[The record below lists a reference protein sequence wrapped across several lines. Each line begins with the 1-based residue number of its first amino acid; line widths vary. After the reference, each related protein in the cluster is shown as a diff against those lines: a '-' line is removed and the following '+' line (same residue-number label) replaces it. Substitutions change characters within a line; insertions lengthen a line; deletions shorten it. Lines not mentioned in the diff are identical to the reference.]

1 MDTNKHNLLREYVLP
16 NGSSRLA
23 GYVKE
28 ASAMGEAVTISTYTR
43 HAFNSLT
50 LNLFILAPYHS
61 LFHYAISSHSYS
73 HSSALILISMLTV
86 SLPRGSGPNAEA
98 QQRTNQCA

>member
-43 HAFNSLT
+43 HASNSEPFHPRT
-50 LNLFILAPYHS
+50 L
-61 LFHYAISSHSYS
+61 
-73 HSSALILISMLTV
+73 
-86 SLPRGSGPNAEA
+86 
-98 QQRTNQCA
+98 